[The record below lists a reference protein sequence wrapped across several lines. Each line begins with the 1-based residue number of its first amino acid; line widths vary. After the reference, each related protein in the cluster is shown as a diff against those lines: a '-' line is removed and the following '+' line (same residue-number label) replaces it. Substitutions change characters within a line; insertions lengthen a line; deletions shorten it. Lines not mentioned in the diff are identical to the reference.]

1 MKKIWLIGASEGI
14 GRALAIELSQKG
26 YFLYLSARN
35 REKLEM
41 LEKELGNN
49 AIPIPLDVSDIKS
62 IQQAY
67 EQIKKDGGIDTLIY
81 GAAVYKPMSATN
93 IDIEICEQMVDINL
107 TGAIRV
113 LSYIIPDFIRN
124 KNGHI
129 ALIGSV
135 ASYIGL
141 PNSFG
146 YGCTKAGLLHLA
158 ENLKCDLEDSNI
170 KVQIIN
176 PGFVQTRLTN
186 MNDFYMPFI
195 ISPETAANYIVNIL
209 HSNKFD
215 SRFPFLFP
223 NFIKIISN
231 LPYFLYFAIA
241 KIIKPKK

>member
-14 GRALAIELSQKG
+14 GRALAIELSKKG

-35 REKLEM
+35 KQRLDELK
-41 LEKELGNN
+41 KELGEKC
-49 AIPIPLDVSDIKS
+49 IPIPLNVSDIKS
-62 IQQAY
+62 VNKAY

-81 GAAVYKPMSATN
+81 GAGIYKPMSATN

-113 LSYIIPDFIRN
+113 LSKVIPDFIRN

-146 YGCTKAGLLHLA
+146 YGCSKAGLLHLA
-158 ENLKCDLEDSNI
+158 ENLKCDLEDKNI
-170 KVQIIN
+170 KIQIIN

-186 MNDFYMPFI
+186 MNNFYMPSI
-195 ISPETAANYIVNIL
+195 ISPEKAANYITKIL
-209 HSNKFD
+209 HSDKFD

-223 NFIKIISN
+223 NFIKMISN

>member
-14 GRALAIELSQKG
+14 GRALAIELSKKG

-35 REKLEM
+35 RERLDELK
-41 LEKELGNN
+41 KELANKCS
-49 AIPIPLDVSDIKS
+49 PIPLDVSDIKS
-62 IQQAY
+62 IKKAY
-67 EQIKKDGGIDTLIY
+67 EQIKNDGGIDTLIY
-81 GAAVYKPMSATN
+81 GAGIYKPMSAAN
-93 IDIEICEQMVDINL
+93 IDIKICEQMVDINL
-107 TGAIRV
+107 TGAIRI
-113 LSYIIPDFIRN
+113 LSNVIPDFIRN

-146 YGCTKAGLLHLA
+146 YGCGKAGLLHLA
-158 ENLKCDLEDSNI
+158 ENLKCDLKDKNI
-170 KVQIIN
+170 KIQIIN
-176 PGFVQTRLTN
+176 PGFVKTRLTD
-186 MNDFYMPFI
+186 MNDFYMPSI
-195 ISPETAANYIVNIL
+195 ISSEEAANYIVKIL

-231 LPYFLYFAIA
+231 LPYFLYFFIA
-241 KIIKPKK
+241 KMLKPK